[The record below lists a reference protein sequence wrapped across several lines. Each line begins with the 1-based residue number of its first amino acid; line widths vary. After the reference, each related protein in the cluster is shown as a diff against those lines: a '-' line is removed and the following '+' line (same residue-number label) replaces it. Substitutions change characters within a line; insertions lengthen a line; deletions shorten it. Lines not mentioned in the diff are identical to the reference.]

1 MVIRKQNLLIQD
13 IIFYAVTS
21 NIFYDS
27 YVWY

>member
-13 IIFYAVTS
+13 ISYAVTS